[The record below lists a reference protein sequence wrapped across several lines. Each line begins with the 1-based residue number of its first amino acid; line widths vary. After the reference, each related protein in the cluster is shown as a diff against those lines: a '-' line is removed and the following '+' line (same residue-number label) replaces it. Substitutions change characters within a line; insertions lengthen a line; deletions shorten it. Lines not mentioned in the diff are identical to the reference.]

1 MGLKRGRLLKDMG
14 AVGVSLYVTRALY
27 MVRGLVT
34 ARFLGP
40 SDYGVWGT
48 LGILLNYSNLAPLGS
63 AEAVSRQ
70 VPYYT
75 ERGEPERARTVKEQ
89 SFSFNLYAS
98 LFASA
103 LILLYTWV
111 YRASMSPVFFLG
123 LHVAAVGL
131 TLQQLYFFYGIV
143 LRADRRFFFQS
154 KVNVLFALVSVPLT
168 IALVAFLRLRGLY
181 LSYLL
186 AYAWIVGYLVLKVPI
201 ALRARLDRSLIVDLV
216 RIGFPVY
223 LLGLVYTLFMSV
235 DRMVIAKF
243 LTSADMGYYTIA
255 YTVISALGEVPMV
268 IAQVMSPN
276 LIGRYSRSATP
287 AEMLPYVEMPT
298 VAIATFFPALLVVV
312 VIGVEWVLHYILPR
326 FLPGFVAMEIL
337 LFGAVF
343 IALTRGPSS
352 FLLAVRKQI
361 VAVAIYAICVL
372 AALGLNLWFVK
383 IGWGLVGVAIATSA
397 TYALLFA
404 LYVTYVFTF
413 FFGRHV
419 GAYARLY
426 ARLLLPFAVSALLY
440 IALRV
445 AIPMHG
451 HAPFADAGWALMRM
465 AIYLTLV
472 TPFLI
477 RFLRRYGLWEP
488 LLQRVRW
495 DRIRDRFPFP
505 RRRR

>member
-1 MGLKRGRLLKDMG
+1 MDMG

-27 MVRGLVT
+27 LVRGLVT

-63 AEAVSRQ
+63 AEAVARE
-70 VPYYT
+70 VPLHM
-75 ERGEPERARTVKEQ
+75 ERGEPARARDVVEQ

-98 LFASA
+98 LLATLA
-103 LILLYTWV
+103 ILV
-111 YRASMSPVFFLG
+111 YAHLRRASLEPIFFTG
-123 LHVAAVGL
+123 LHVAAAGI
-131 TLQQLYFFYGIV
+131 TLQQLYFFYRIV
-143 LRADRRFFFQS
+143 LRAQRRFFFQS
-154 KVNVLFALVSVPLT
+154 KVDILLALVNVPVT
-168 IALVAFLRLRGLY
+168 IGFVALWGLRGLY
-181 LSYLL
+181 ASYVLVYVWIIGYLL
-186 AYAWIVGYLVLKVPI
+186 WNVPI
-201 ALRARLDRSLIVDLV
+201 RLRGRLDLPLIVELI

-243 LTSADMGYYTIA
+243 LTPADMGYYTIA
-255 YTVISALGEVPMV
+255 YTVIGTLGEVPLV
-268 IAQVMSPN
+268 IASVMSPN

-287 AEMLPYVEMPT
+287 AEMLPYVETPT

-312 VIGVEWVLHYILPR
+312 VIGIEWVLHYILPR

-337 LFGAVF
+337 LFGAFF
-343 IALTRGPSS
+343 IALARGPSS

-372 AALGLNLWFVK
+372 AAFGLNLWFVK
-383 IGWGLVGVAIATSA
+383 LGWGLVGVAIATSL

-404 LYVTYVFTF
+404 LYVTYIFTF
-413 FFGRHV
+413 FFGRRL

-426 ARLLLPFAVSALLY
+426 ARLLLPFALSALVY
-440 IALRV
+440 VALRLG
-445 AIPMHG
+445 IPLDG
-451 HAPFADAGWALMRM
+451 HAPLADAARSLGRT
-465 AIYLTLV
+465 AIYLALV

-477 RFLRRYGLWEP
+477 AFLRRHGLWEP
-488 LLQRVRW
+488 LLRRARW
-495 DRIRDRFPFP
+495 ETLRDRLRFP
-505 RRRR
+505 RRPR